1 MDCKLSSQ
9 SSGISLG
16 DISIGNISDTEL
28 EDEETVLGSNG
39 SKKSYNAAKPLH
51 SQEPH
56 SGAPKNVQGRQQN
69 FGGFASSAISKNGK
83 PLPIGRAVF
92 EYQVPGYDRNLTKNN
107 QQMPLGDVK
116 YALQENHDLLHDHSL
131 LKELL
136 QSIDRKLT
144 STSESAQ
151 SSTLCRSRSPLMSYA
166 PPNRDPGPGLV
177 LDREPVPQQV
187 FTPKGHLY
195 SSSDPLSNE
204 GSHQLPADLKILNK
218 SVTFNT
224 AESNSRTPES
234 CNLTSSGSSELLQQL
249 SSLRWRLMGWED
261 VGVDPPTDQSSALA
275 FCQKLLHMLQVAQEE
290 KMLNDEEH
298 VRMERKLK
306 KSSEEAAV
314 MGRLIEKFEAR
325 LREADAQLAEI
336 QQEWIS
342 AHAANQN
349 EVTRLRQEFDE
360 LKKEKESLAEDVMK
374 KEEIILSYQKLDKDY
389 EKVKISLEES
399 VVQVGASRRQAEE
412 MAEENFR
419 LTRKLEEKQKYLQE
433 VEEVTLGNLKY
444 DLEKAN
450 HKLTTLETSNEKL
463 TRTNTSIASD
473 LRILRD
479 QRQTLME
486 KLVEMKELKEAVIK
500 EKQSLEEQVK
510 TLTSKMSSTKTELH
524 NFYQSQV
531 EELVSKKTKALQEQL
546 MSLEVT
552 LRDNLNEHLEAQRE
566 THCLA
571 LDRMQ
576 KGHNKEVQDLCD
588 AHNARVTSLQQQ
600 IQQLQEENHDLK
612 MKHQNVIAAVS
623 SIVTSQGEPQNSLTQ
638 MLEFPKMASS
648 TPINNSP
655 PVSPQSNRLMK
666 GRPMARCGSRPT
678 SGKRGQS
685 TTKVPS
691 LGYIG
696 SSSSDSDASVFQ
708 DGSITV
714 RNVADRLQ
722 SNFSISNKKQEINCK
737 NIKPVSSPSRIN
749 TGEYE
754 NRCRPGTQKKHDATE
769 KEQSVGTRELV
780 ESKDPIVSSHKTG
793 SFLGIDM
800 PLPALGKI
808 YRASEILQS
817 DEAANAEFPNLH
829 LPVDFEI
836 GRFIQALPESI
847 RSSAK
852 TSESDVPTHDT
863 SFDQDPANVTLR
875 KLNQV
880 STILSQ
886 YVNEAPSS

>member
-16 DISIGNISDTEL
+16 DISIGNISDSEL
-28 EDEETVLGSNG
+28 EDEETVLGSIG
-39 SKKSYNAAKPLH
+39 SKKSYNAAKPSH
-51 SQEPH
+51 PQEPH
-56 SGAPKNVQGRQQN
+56 SGVSKNVQGRQQN
-69 FGGFASSAISKNGK
+69 FVSFASSAISKNGK
-83 PLPIGRAVF
+83 PLPIGGAVF
-92 EYQVPGYDRNLTKNN
+92 KHQIPEHDRNLPKNN

-131 LKELL
+131 LNELL
-136 QSIDRKLT
+136 QSIDRKLA

-151 SSTLCRSRSPLMSYA
+151 SSTLLRSRSPLMSYA
-166 PPNRDPGPGLV
+166 PPNRDPGPGLARDQEAV
-177 LDREPVPQQV
+177 LQQM

-195 SSSDPLSNE
+195 SSSDPILNE
-204 GSHQLPADLKILNK
+204 GSNRLPADLKILNK
-218 SVTFNT
+218 SVTFDT
-224 AESNSRTPES
+224 AESNRTPENS
-234 CNLTSSGSSELLQQL
+234 NSTLSGSHELLNQL

-261 VGVDPPTDQSSALA
+261 IGVDPPTDQSSALA
-275 FCQKLLHMLQVAQEE
+275 FCRKLLHVLQVAQEQ
-290 KMLNDEEH
+290 KRLNDEEH
-298 VRMERKLK
+298 ILMERKLK
-306 KSSEEAAV
+306 KSTEEAAV

-325 LREADAQLAEI
+325 LQEADAQLAEI

-342 AHAANQN
+342 AHAANRN
-349 EVTRLRQEFDE
+349 EVMRLRQECDE
-360 LKKEKESLAEDVMK
+360 LKKEKESLAEDLMK
-374 KEEIILSYQKLDKDY
+374 KEEIISSYQKLDKDY

-399 VVQVGASRRQAEE
+399 VAQVVASRRQAEE

-450 HKLTTLETSNEKL
+450 HKLATLETSNEKL

-486 KLVEMKELKEAVIK
+486 KLVEMKELKETVIK
-500 EKQSLEEQVK
+500 EKESLQVQVK
-510 TLTSKMSSTKTELH
+510 TLTSKVSSTKTELH
-524 NFYQSQV
+524 DYYQSQV
-531 EELVSKKTKALQEQL
+531 EELVSQKTKALQGQL
-546 MSLEVT
+546 MSLEVN
-552 LRDNLNEHLEAQRE
+552 LRGSLNEHLEAERE
-566 THCLA
+566 THCRA
-571 LDRMQ
+571 LDRLQ
-576 KGHNKEVQDLCD
+576 KGHNKEVQELCD
-588 AHNARVTSLQQQ
+588 AHNVRVTSLQQQ
-600 IQQLQEENHDLK
+600 IQQLQEENDNLK

-623 SIVTSQGEPQNSLTQ
+623 SIVTSQGEPQNSLTR
-638 MLEFPKMASS
+638 MLEFPNMASS

-655 PVSPQSNRLMK
+655 PVSPQSNMLMK
-666 GRPMARCGSRPT
+666 GRPVVRCSSRPT
-678 SGKRGQS
+678 SGKRGHS
-685 TTKVPS
+685 TTKVSS

-714 RNVADRLQ
+714 RNAADRLQ
-722 SNFSISNKKQEINCK
+722 SNFGIDNKKQEINCK
-737 NIKPVSSPSRIN
+737 NVKPESSLKIN
-749 TGEYE
+749 IGEYR
-754 NRCRPGTQKKHDATE
+754 NTSQPSTKKKHEATE
-769 KEQSVGTRELV
+769 KEQSTGEKELV
-780 ESKDPIVSSHKTG
+780 ERKDPIVSSHKTG

-817 DEAANAEFPNLH
+817 DEAANAEFPNLL
-829 LPVDFEI
+829 LPVDFEL

-863 SFDQDPANVTLR
+863 SYDQDPANVTLR

-880 STILSQ
+880 STILSR